1 MIKFELVKVNESF
14 DSLKFRL
21 KDRDNSLAS
30 LYEALLPWK
39 ESCREEDYPELYRR
53 FVEEGEDFNSWK
65 EIEERLPQLTLIENS
80 DNKIVL
86 AGDDALS
93 NHLFMLRL
101 AIINGSNLTLTS
113 DGKLVEVNTNPDT
126 LAYVYKFYNINYSF
140 SENKMTLEHFNP

>member
-1 MIKFELVKVNESF
+1 MRKVSPQTVAKKINA
-14 DSLKFRL
+14 LKEEL
-21 KDRDNSLAS
+21 KDLER
-30 LYEALLPWK
+30 YENQ
-39 ESCREEDYPELYRR
+39 SCT
-53 FVEEGEDFNSWK
+53 FSFTVGEDFNSWK

-80 DNKIVL
+80 DNKVVL